1 MNNEPSTNE
10 ILKEFDN
17 FEFYISQEQLIS
29 DIKIDENDL
38 IKNLENNLE
47 NQNIKSYKTPI
58 KKVEL
63 EEEEEKTGRNRRYTT
78 RRKPDLK
85 IIKIDES
92 KKKKHEKIEFFGLK
106 KEKLEKEDVMK

>member
-17 FEFYISQEQLIS
+17 FEFDISQEQLIS

-47 NQNIKSYKTPI
+47 NQNKNHT
-58 KKVEL
+58 
-63 EEEEEKTGRNRRYTT
+63 
-78 RRKPDLK
+78 
-85 IIKIDES
+85 
-92 KKKKHEKIEFFGLK
+92 
-106 KEKLEKEDVMK
+106 KLQ